1 VIDSRDPSPR
11 GAPEARAAFAGLCEA
26 LRPTRQTSSSFRGLP
41 WPVQWGVP
49 FGGLLAAQ
57 AYAAAAQTV
66 PTGFWVRSLHAYFLQ
81 AGRDDTAVDIDVT
94 SVRDGRGTCW
104 RSVDLLQHE
113 RSLLRVELMFSLDS
127 DGPGHQNVMPA
138 APAPEALEN
147 VGAAL
152 AAFGDDT
159 FRPWG
164 LDSPFD
170 LRYAT
175 CPPRLGAR
183 NGPDEPRSVAWL
195 RALGSP
201 GDDRSL
207 ATALLVYASD
217 MCMLD
222 SCLRP
227 HAMWF
232 GGGSAEGR
240 TLDHSMWFHA
250 APRLDDWILMDQRSP
265 GMRDGRGL
273 GTAELY
279 ARDGQLLC
287 SVAQLGAI
295 RPIDPA

>member
-1 VIDSRDPSPR
+1 VIDPR
-11 GAPEARAAFAGLCEA
+11 GQSQTRVSQGQAAFEGLCEV
-26 LRPTRQTSSSFRGLP
+26 LRPTRDGPSSFYCQP
-41 WPVQWGVP
+41 WPVQWGIP
-49 FGGLLAAQ
+49 FGGLLVAQ
-57 AYAAAAQTV
+57 AYGAAALTV
-66 PTGFWVRSLHAYFLQ
+66 PGAFWVRSLHAYFLQ
-81 AGRDDTAVDIDVT
+81 AGRDDKAVDMDVT
-94 SVRDGRGTCW
+94 TVRDGRGTSW
-104 RSVDLLQHE
+104 RAVDVLQHE
-113 RSLLRVELMFSLDS
+113 RPLLRVELMFSADA
-127 DGPGHQNVMPA
+127 DGPGHQNPMP
-138 APAPEALEN
+138 PAPHPDALEN
-147 VGAAL
+147 VGSAL
-152 AAFGDDT
+152 APFGEDT

-164 LDSPFD
+164 VESPFD

-175 CPPRLGAR
+175 SPPRIGAQA
-183 NGPDEPRSVAWL
+183 GAGEARSMAWL

-201 GDDRSL
+201 GDDRTL

-227 HAMWF
+227 QAMWF

-273 GTAELY
+273 GLADLY
-279 ARDGQLLC
+279 ASDGELLC

-295 RPIDPA
+295 RSIDRG